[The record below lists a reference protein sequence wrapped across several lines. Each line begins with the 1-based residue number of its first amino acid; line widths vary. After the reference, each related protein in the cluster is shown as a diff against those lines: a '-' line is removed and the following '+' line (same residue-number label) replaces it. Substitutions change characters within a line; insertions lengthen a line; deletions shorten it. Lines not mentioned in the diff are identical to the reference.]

1 VTGYD
6 EHGPVE
12 GPPIVFVHATRLTR
26 AMWTPQ
32 VTRLSDTFR
41 VVTLDLPGHGTR
53 ASERFTLDAAA
64 DAVAETIDRAAA
76 GRAVVAGLSLGGYV
90 AMHLAGRSPER
101 VRALVVADATAE
113 PVGLLSVPYR
123 ALGWSFMALQDRG
136 LATLNRWFF
145 RGRFAP
151 ELADPIVA
159 GGFWGVGG
167 AEALRSLVGHRFRP
181 SLASYP
187 GPTLLLTGSLDLP
200 FLAGRRGFAASA
212 QDARSVRIPRATHL
226 SNLDQPDAFSEAIR
240 RFVAALPADL
250 PADRPAGPPRD

>member
-1 VTGYD
+1 MTGFD
-6 EHGPVE
+6 ATGPTD

-32 VTRLSDTFR
+32 VKRLSDTFR
-41 VVTLDLPGHGTR
+41 VITLDLPGHGSR
-53 ASERFTLDAAA
+53 AAERFTLDAAA
-64 DAVAETIDRAAA
+64 DAVAETIDRAAN

-90 AMHLAGRSPER
+90 GMHLAGRSPER

-113 PVGLLSVPYR
+113 PVGLNAIPYR
-123 ALGWSFMALQDRG
+123 ALGWSMGALQDHG

-145 RGRFAP
+145 RGRFGP

-167 AEALRSLVGHRFRP
+167 RDALRSLAGQRFQP
-181 SLASYP
+181 SLAAYP
-187 GPTLLLTGSLDLP
+187 GPVLLLNGSLDLP
-200 FLAGRRGFAASA
+200 FRAGLKGFAASA

-226 SNLDQPDAFSEAIR
+226 SNLDQPDAFSDAIR
-240 RFVAALPADL
+240 RFVAGLTAD
-250 PADRPAGPPRD
+250 